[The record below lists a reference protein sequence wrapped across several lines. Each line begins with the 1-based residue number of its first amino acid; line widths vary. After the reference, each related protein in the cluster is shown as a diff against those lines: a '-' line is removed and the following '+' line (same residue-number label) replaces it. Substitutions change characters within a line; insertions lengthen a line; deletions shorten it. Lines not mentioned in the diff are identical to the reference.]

1 MSGAQS
7 TDKSPD
13 AMIGRTIGKYRV
25 VRKIGEGG
33 MGTVYETVHTE
44 LGRRAAV
51 KTLHQTAL
59 TDADA
64 AARFFNEAK
73 AISMVSHPCLVTIF
87 EHGLHA
93 RGDGGQDEAYIVME
107 YIQGESLR
115 AHLDKRYLGGSAL
128 ELVRQLASALTMTH
142 RQRIVHRDLKPD
154 NIMLVADDT
163 VSGGLRTKL
172 LDFGLAKLLPQADPL
187 SATGEPQSIS
197 DRPTPFLP
205 RSVKTRTGLLMGTPM
220 YMSPEQCRGSGPPD
234 EKSDVYSL
242 GIIFYEMLYGQPPF
256 VSDYV
261 GELCAMHLFA
271 VAPELRKLVPA
282 INPKLAAL
290 VHRMLDKQVDARPS
304 MEELL
309 NELQTLP
316 SSGLVDGPME
326 NRPSAS
332 QSVLLSLNGHVLGI
346 SEYIRRQL
354 TRRAGRAE
362 SARLRKLPPGSAQIS
377 GVASLGEQV
386 AAQRRPQ
393 TLGKVVAGG
402 VLLAVAASAMI
413 VLSRQAPHPPP
424 PSPPVVA
431 APAPAPPVPPAE
443 SPPPGPPPAAARP
456 VKKSPTTVASPSAR
470 AKPSR
475 KTADASK
482 KARKNY
488 RISLWK

>member
-1 MSGAQS
+1 
-7 TDKSPD
+7 
-13 AMIGRTIGKYRV
+13 MIGRTIGKYRV
-25 VRKIGEGG
+25 LRKIGEGG
-33 MGTVYETVHTE
+33 MGTVYETVHTV

-51 KTLHQTAL
+51 KTLHRSAL
-59 TDADA
+59 TDANA

-93 RGDGGQDEAYIVME
+93 KTEGGDDEAYIVME

-128 ELVRQLASALTMTH
+128 ELGRQLASALTTTH
-142 RQRIVHRDLKPD
+142 KQRIVHRDLKPD

-163 VSGGLRTKL
+163 VSGGLRPKI
-172 LDFGLAKLLPQADPL
+172 LDFGLAKLLPQPEPRGPDGEAPAIADL
-187 SATGEPQSIS
+187 
-197 DRPTPFLP
+197 PTPFLP

-242 GIIFYEMLYGQPPF
+242 GIILYELLYGQPPF

-271 VAPELRKLVPA
+271 VAPELRKLVPG
-282 INPKLAAL
+282 INPKLAEL
-290 VHRMLDKQVDARPS
+290 VHRMLDKNVEARPS
-304 MEELL
+304 MEELFG
-309 NELQTLP
+309 ELQALP
-316 SSGLVDGPME
+316 SSGLTDGPVE
-326 NRPSAS
+326 SRPSAS

-354 TRRAGRAE
+354 TRRASRAE
-362 SARLRKLPPGSAQIS
+362 SARAGKVPPSSAQLL
-377 GVASLGEQV
+377 GAASQGEQV
-386 AAQRRPQ
+386 AAQRLPH
-393 TLGKVVAGG
+393 TLGKVAAGG
-402 VLLAVAASAMI
+402 FMVAVAAAG
-413 VLSRQAPHPPP
+413 LLLWRHPLQRPAA
-424 PSPPVVA
+424 SPAVAA
-431 APAPAPPVPPAE
+431 APAPAPGPEPPPAPGVAPPP
-443 SPPPGPPPAAARP
+443 SPPPDAAKPA
-456 VKKSPTTVASPSAR
+456 KKSSATVASSVAPP
-470 AKPSR
+470 AKAKSSR
-475 KTADASK
+475 KTADAAK